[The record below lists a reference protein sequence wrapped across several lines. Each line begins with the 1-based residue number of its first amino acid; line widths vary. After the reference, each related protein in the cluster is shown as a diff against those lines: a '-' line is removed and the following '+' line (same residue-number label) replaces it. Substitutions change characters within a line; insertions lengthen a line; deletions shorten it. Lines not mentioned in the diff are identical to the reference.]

1 MIVYPLSKKK
11 IAFNSY
17 PWYQY
22 NSRHNGTG
30 STKYNKWNLSCYSL
44 QVQAFLF
51 GSRWFVR
58 GGGGSTAAAVTLD
71 TVADESRKKM
81 ADGVAR
87 SPSRLCSR
95 DGKICCYGDAMS
107 TIFLLASFFGSLL
120 PTFRFSFFFS
130 YFCYFF
136 PPSRYVYLL
145 GVPSSVQP
153 SATLSKNVFC
163 STCSFCLCHLYHTPS
178 RNSCVFYS
186 FRFFFRSSYFS
197 GGVF

>member
-1 MIVYPLSKKK
+1 
-11 IAFNSY
+11 
-17 PWYQY
+17 
-22 NSRHNGTG
+22 
-30 STKYNKWNLSCYSL
+30 
-44 QVQAFLF
+44 
-51 GSRWFVR
+51 
-58 GGGGSTAAAVTLD
+58 
-71 TVADESRKKM
+71 M

-87 SPSRLCSR
+87 SSSRLCSR

-153 SATLSKNVFC
+153 SATLSKYVFC
-163 STCSFCLCHLYHTPS
+163 STCSFCLCHLYPTPS
-178 RNSCVFYS
+178 RDFLFLFFSIYS
-186 FRFFFRSSYFS
+186 VYIYIYIVALISRVAFFFVVLSYPAR
-197 GGVF
+197 